1 MKKNYFAPDASL
13 VRMTSA
19 DVITLSI
26 CQALGVNNWTGED
39 VSAAE
44 WKPID

>member
-1 MKKNYFAPDASL
+1 MKKNYFAPDVSL

-26 CQALGVNNWTGED
+26 APSLGVNNWAGED
-39 VSAAE
+39 VSAGE
-44 WKPID
+44 WRPLD